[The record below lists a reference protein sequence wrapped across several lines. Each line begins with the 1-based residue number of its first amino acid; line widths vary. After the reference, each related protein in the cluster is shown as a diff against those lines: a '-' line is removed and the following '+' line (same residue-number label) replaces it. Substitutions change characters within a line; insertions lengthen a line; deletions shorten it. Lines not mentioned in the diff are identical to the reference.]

1 MLGDRERRTREAV
14 QRRFVAGESPPRS
27 RLHPSYVAL
36 EGNEV
41 VLLSVVGVV
50 LVAGIA
56 S

>member
-1 MLGDRERRTREAV
+1 MPGDRERQT
-14 QRRFVAGESPPRS
+14 GERLSRS
-27 RLHPSYVAL
+27 CLHLAYVAL
-36 EGNEV
+36 EGMKV